1 MFHSNI
7 YYQEVSAILFHMSEP
22 TYAVATH
29 VPEAVV
35 NVNAVSATPFVL
47 DWLIV
52 ILPPEPIALM

>member
-22 TYAVATH
+22 TYAVATQ

-47 DWLIV
+47 D
-52 ILPPEPIALM
+52 